1 MHRFAAMRIALVST
15 CALAT
20 PPKAYGGTELVVAEL
35 SHGLTELGHDVVVYA
50 TGDSRPH
57 GRLRALVPAPVWPPS
72 AEAAARHARFAL
84 DEIARSDFD
93 IVHVNDWAALPYV
106 HRLTVPCVAT
116 LHHQRDEQPIEVYAS
131 TGAALV
137 AISQRQA
144 DLAPELSFAAVIHH
158 GLDPSLYAEG
168 DGRGGYAAFLGRFAP
183 EKGTHHAIDAAV
195 RAGVALRLGGAAH
208 AVAQR
213 YFDREVAPRIERYR
227 AKVSWLGELA
237 LGPKTELLRGAR
249 ALLMPIDW
257 EEPFGLV
264 MIESMFVGTPVI
276 AFPRGSVPEVVEE
289 GITGFMVQNVD
300 EMAARLRAL
309 DGFDR
314 ARCRARAIERFSYR
328 RMARDHVALYERLI
342 AERRLGWTHP
352 TAHGE
357 RHAEHS

>member
-1 MHRFAAMRIALVST
+1 MKVALVST

-72 AEAAARHARFAL
+72 AEAAACHCRAAIEEL
-84 DEIARSDFD
+84 ARSDVD
-93 IVHVNDWAALPYV
+93 IVHVNDWAALPYI
-106 HRLTVPCVAT
+106 HELTVPCVAT
-116 LHHQRDEQPIEVYAS
+116 IHHQRDDQPIELYEG
-131 TGAALV
+131 TNAALV
-137 AISQRQA
+137 AISKRQA
-144 DLAPELSFAAVIHH
+144 ELAPELKFAAVIHH
-158 GLDPSLYAEG
+158 GLDPSLYPAG

-195 RAGVALRLGGAAH
+195 RSGVPLRLGGNAH

-213 YFDREVAPRIERYR
+213 YFDEEVAPRLEKHRSL
-227 AKVSWLGELA
+227 ANWLGELSLA
-237 LGPKTELLRGAR
+237 PKTELLRGAR

-289 GITGFMVQNVD
+289 GVTGFLVQDV
-300 EMAARLRAL
+300 EQMAARLRQL
-309 DGFDR
+309 DDFDR
-314 ARCRARAIERFSYR
+314 ARCRARAIERFSYL
-328 RMARDHVALYERLI
+328 RMARDYVALYERLI
-342 AERRLGWTHP
+342 AERAMRWTHP
-352 TAHGE
+352 PVYGE